1 MEIKDWTI
9 RLDMRDESNAHAC
22 IDGFARLAF
31 GNLTYHSFEAFNES
45 CRISGFVYGH
55 KKYADGT
62 EIGTSCVRLANRLE
76 GDVLE
81 ITTQS
86 GSKYLLKIDEMNQKM
101 KQLLLEVY
109 QRHLYTIAGRT
120 GYEESYT

>member
-1 MEIKDWTI
+1 MEIKNWTI

-45 CRISGFVYGH
+45 RRISGSVYGH

-81 ITTQS
+81 VTTQS
-86 GSKYLLKIDEMNQKM
+86 GSKYLLKIDQMNREMEQT
-101 KQLLLEVY
+101 LLEARR
-109 QRHLYTIAGRT
+109 QQLYAVAGRT